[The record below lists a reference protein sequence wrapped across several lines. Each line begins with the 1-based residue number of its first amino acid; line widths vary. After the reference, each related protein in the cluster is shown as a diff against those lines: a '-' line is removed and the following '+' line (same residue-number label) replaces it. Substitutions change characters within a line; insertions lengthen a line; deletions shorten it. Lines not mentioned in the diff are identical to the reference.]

1 MARVAT
7 PPQSDVGRPPLL
19 LVVASQLVE
28 RLDQGG
34 HLGVLA
40 SELGI
45 FKVVPEVLPERL
57 VVTHGSRTLAVDGGG
72 FAVVL

>member
-1 MARVAT
+1 MARAAT
-7 PPQSDVGRPPLL
+7 PPQSDVARPPLL
-19 LVVASQLVE
+19 LVVANQRVE

-45 FKVVPEVLPERL
+45 LEVAPEFLLER
-57 VVTHGSRTLAVDGGG
+57 RTSKCPRQDSNLILGV
-72 FAVVL
+72 